1 MTGLALYRKYRAI
14 TDIVKQFETSDASL
28 VFRTSRNA
36 FFPVFGLTACEYAVG
51 YICPDPVTSQP
62 VREKRQRDGGT
73 ADPGSAPSRKPRPK
87 RDAVRPSLSEPSA
100 APDPEDF
107 AGDSTFLQ
115 TVVPTNRPRRRSAR
129 LAKRTDDE

>member
-28 VFRTSRNA
+28 VFRTSRNT

-51 YICPDPVTSQP
+51 YICPDPVASQP
-62 VREKRQRDGGT
+62 VREKRRRDESST
-73 ADPGSAPSRKPRPK
+73 AERSAERSTERSAERKSRKPTPE
-87 RDAVRPSLSEPSA
+87 VSA
-100 APDPEDF
+100 PEPEDF
-107 AGDSTFLQ
+107 AEDSTFLQ

-129 LAKRTDDE
+129 LARRSDSE

>member
-28 VFRTSRNA
+28 VFRTSRNT

-51 YICPDPVTSQP
+51 YICPDPVASQP
-62 VREKRQRDGGT
+62 VREKRRRDESST
-73 ADPGSAPSRKPRPK
+73 AERSAERSAERKSRKPTPE
-87 RDAVRPSLSEPSA
+87 VSA
-100 APDPEDF
+100 PEPEDF
-107 AGDSTFLQ
+107 AEDSTFLQ

-129 LAKRTDDE
+129 LARRSDSE